1 MKYINKHNLKLVETY
16 RHSILNL
23 TLTTCIIN
31 EIRTEAANERVA
43 LWILGV
49 ITPAAVRPV
58 SVPTEGVGTAR
69 PRPFQTLVHIW

>member
-1 MKYINKHNLKLVETY
+1 MKYINKQNLKLVERY

-23 TLTTCIIN
+23 TLTTCRTN

-49 ITPAAVRPV
+49 TPAAVRPV
-58 SVPTEGVGTAR
+58 SVPAGGVGTTR
-69 PRPFQTLVHIW
+69 TRPFITFVHVW